1 MGVPQGLKPRLFHG
15 VYGTTEVVPFQ
26 SCAGFKATQPE
37 SVLPFMAQKA
47 TRAETARVVERENK
61 NNRLQ

>member
-26 SCAGFKATQPE
+26 SCAGFKATLARK
-37 SVLPFMAQKA
+37 STAVHGIKT